1 MSEEML
7 NRYKARVKAQN
18 EAAKEKWDSV
28 SCRLPKGAK
37 ERITKLGLTVNG
49 YINELVLAD
58 LERLESEAKN
68 NAAEPQKQPQK
79 EKSATYAEDFDRLNE
94 YIKSRQAENEERRL
108 SKAEVLKNVVE

>member
-7 NRYKARVKAQN
+7 DRYKARVKAQN

-28 SCRLPKGAK
+28 SCRLPKGTR

-58 LERLESEAKN
+58 LERLESEAKD

-94 YIKSRQAENEERRL
+94 YIKSRQAENQALRKIQAEYFGDL
-108 SKAEVLKNVVE
+108 SE